1 MIFSIPNLLNT
12 EKLQSI
18 QTRLEKAEFVE
29 GKLTAG
35 WHAKLVKNN
44 QQLKSGTS
52 LLKELKTEVEQVLK
66 DNSLFKIAV
75 RPRRVHS
82 LLFSRYEEGMS
93 YGTHTDNA
101 LMGSN
106 LLRSDVSFTLFL
118 NSPDEY
124 EGGDLVIEGA
134 DDEKAYKLEAG
145 TIIIYPS
152 STLHRVNTVTK
163 GTRIVVVGWV
173 QSLVR
178 DASQREILF
187 DLDTAR
193 RAMFAREGKTPEFDL
208 ISKPS
213 FIFKQNLSS
222 TSNLVPPSFLNTDGH
237 SWYTVNVV
245 TAGVD
250 IFGLY
255 PIDCA
260 NAITFF
266 LSVTYIN
273 IDSFN

>member
-1 MIFSIPNLLNT
+1 MIFSIPDVLTAEQLN
-12 EKLQSI
+12 SI

-44 QQLKSGTS
+44 QQLKSGSS
-52 LLKELKTEVEQVLK
+52 LLKELKTEVEQVIKQNL
-66 DNSLFKIAV
+66 LFQTAV
-75 RPRRVHS
+75 RPRRIHS

-101 LMGSN
+101 LMGSR

-124 EGGDLVIEGA
+124 EGGELVIESA

-145 TIIIYPS
+145 AMIVYPS
-152 STLHRVNTVTK
+152 STLHRVDTVTK
-163 GTRIVVVGWV
+163 GTRLVVVGWV

-208 ISKPS
+208 ISKS
-213 FIFKQNLSS
+213 VANL
-222 TSNLVPPSFLNTDGH
+222 LRK
-237 SWYTVNVV
+237 W
-245 TAGVD
+245 AE
-250 IFGLY
+250 
-255 PIDCA
+255 
-260 NAITFF
+260 
-266 LSVTYIN
+266 
-273 IDSFN
+273 